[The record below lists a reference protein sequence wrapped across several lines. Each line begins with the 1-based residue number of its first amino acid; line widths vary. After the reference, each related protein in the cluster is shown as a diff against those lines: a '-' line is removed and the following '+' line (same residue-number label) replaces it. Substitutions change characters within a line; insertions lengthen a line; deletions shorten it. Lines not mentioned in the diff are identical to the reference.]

1 MTPIEYIGPVPKKKR
16 KKPVMGGWVIMLLA
30 GMFVSYFAWP
40 AFAELVKSSNDMPT
54 DTKVETAIS
63 ELSTT
68 GKYGDRLAAAAL
80 DRTRLGVIYDGSV
93 YNNIGYP
100 NGDISPDRGTS
111 TDMVVRAYRQLGVD
125 LQQLIHEDMKENYH
139 LYPQLWNQRQPDT
152 NIDHRRV
159 QNQQRFFERHGVKLE
174 NSRSTDDYTYG
185 DIVVWSLPNGRPH
198 IGIVVPGPG
207 THSSEVWVAHNNGEG
222 PEWTNDLLTFTVTGH
237 FRYQGE

>member
-1 MTPIEYIGPVPKKKR
+1 MIPIEYIGPVPKKKR

-40 AFAELVKSSNDMPT
+40 AFADLVKKSNDVPT
-54 DTKVETAIS
+54 NTKVELAITELTAS
-63 ELSTT
+63 

-80 DRTRLGVIYDGSV
+80 DRTRLGEIYDGSV

-100 NGDISPDRGTS
+100 NGDIAPDRGTS

-125 LQQLIHEDMKENYH
+125 LQVLIHEDMRDHYH

-174 NSRSTDDYTYG
+174 NSRSTDDYSHG
-185 DIVVWSLPNGRPH
+185 DIVVWSLPNGKPH

-207 THSSEVWVAHNNGEG
+207 SHSNEVWVAHNNGNG
-222 PEWTNDLLTFTVTGH
+222 PEWSNDLLTYTITGH
-237 FRYQGE
+237 YRYQGE